1 MLRRLIRY
9 FFRGLLLVGPA
20 TLTIYLLM
28 LAIGWLNATFDV
40 GIPGA
45 GAGGVLIGLTA
56 LGWVGSSGAVRPL
69 FQQVEKLIYPIP
81 VIGLF
86 YTSTRDLFD
95 ALVGDNSKFNRPVL
109 IRLTDNDASTTED
122 GYQIGFVTQE
132 SLAYLNLPDMAAVY
146 VPSAYQFSGDVLLL
160 PRQRITYLNASATEL
175 MKFVVSGGVARL
187 GE

>member
-1 MLRRLIRY
+1 MIRRLIRY
-9 FFRGLLLVGPA
+9 FFRGLLLVAPA
-20 TLTIYLLM
+20 TLTIYLLA

-45 GAGGVLIGLTA
+45 GAGAVIVGLTL
-56 LGWVGSSGAVRPL
+56 LGWVGSSVAVRPL
-69 FQQVEKLIYPIP
+69 FQQIEKLIYPIP
-81 VIGLF
+81 IIGLF

-95 ALVGDNSKFNRPVL
+95 ALVGDNLKFNRPVL
-109 IRLTDNDASTTED
+109 IRVSDNDASTAED
-122 GYQIGFVTQE
+122 GYQIGFVTQD

-146 VPSAYQFSGDVLLL
+146 VPSAYQFAGEVLLL
-160 PRQRITYLNASATEL
+160 PRHRITYLNASSTEL

>member
-9 FFRGLLLVGPA
+9 FFRGLLFVGPA
-20 TLTIYLLM
+20 TLTIYLLI
-28 LAIGWLNATFDV
+28 LAVAWLDETFDAGV
-40 GIPGA
+40 PGL
-45 GAGGVLIGLTA
+45 GASAVLVGLTL
-56 LGWVGSSGAVRPL
+56 LGW
-69 FQQVEKLIYPIP
+69 VEKLIYPIP

-109 IRLTDNDASTTED
+109 IRLTDNDASTFED
-122 GYQIGFVTQE
+122 GYQIGFVTQD

-146 VPSAYQFSGDVLLL
+146 VPSAYQFAGEVLLL
-160 PRQRITYLNASATEL
+160 PRHRITYLNASATEL

>member
-1 MLRRLIRY
+1 MIRRLIRY
-9 FFRGLLLVGPA
+9 FFRGLLFLGPA
-20 TLTIYLLM
+20 TLTIYLLV
-28 LAIGWLNATFDV
+28 LAAGWLNETFDV

-45 GAGGVLIGLTA
+45 GAGGVIVGLTA
-56 LGWVGSSGAVRPL
+56 VGSSVAVRPL
-69 FQQVEKLIYPIP
+69 FQQMEKLIYPIP

-109 IRLTDNDASTTED
+109 IRLTDNDASTAED